1 MKATFLTV
9 TLVFFAGFFNLSVL
23 GQDVILLRTGDEIQ
37 SIVTEVDVHVI
48 RYRKYENPEGP
59 LYTIEKSK
67 VFLIKYANGTKDV
80 FNEPT
85 SGSVKTDPQISSP
98 EQAKSIPQQKT
109 PVLLEY
115 RSGVRQNGKALSSAE
130 VRAVYANHQEPL
142 NLYSSGEGFKIIG
155 SLCQWSV
162 IGVGIY
168 TAIKA
173 RPLNPPESEL
183 VAKRGLI
190 TMGGLTAGW
199 LVFANIGNAQ
209 IRKSVNIYNQSIL
222 NPEPVGF
229 EFRLGPNQIGLAM
242 RF

>member
-1 MKATFLTV
+1 MKAIFLSV
-9 TLVFFAGFFNLSVL
+9 TLVLFANLFNLSVF

-80 FNEPT
+80 FNEITP
-85 SGSVKTDPQISSP
+85 GPVIPDPQVAPP
-98 EQAKSIPQQKT
+98 EQPVSDSQLKT

-115 RSGVRQNGKALSSAE
+115 RRGVRQNGKVLNSAE
-130 VRAVYANHQEPL
+130 VRAVYTNHQEPL

-173 RPLNPPESEL
+173 RPLVPPESEL

-190 TMGGLTAGW
+190 TMGGLTAAW

-209 IRKSVNIYNQSIL
+209 IRKSVNIYNESIL
-222 NPEPVGF
+222 HPEPVGF